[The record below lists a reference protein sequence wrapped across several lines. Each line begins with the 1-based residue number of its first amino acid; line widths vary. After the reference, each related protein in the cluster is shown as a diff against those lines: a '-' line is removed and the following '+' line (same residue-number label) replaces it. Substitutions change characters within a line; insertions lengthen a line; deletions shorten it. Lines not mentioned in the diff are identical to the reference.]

1 MRLQF
6 SLTVSD
12 NLQIFG
18 FFLLK
23 SVSRAKN
30 SIWTS
35 GVNDFYPQ
43 CFVEA
48 PGYALGLQTAPRIKI
63 IHFTPS
69 VHNMLFIDLYL
80 RDVK

>member
-1 MRLQF
+1 MTFKF
-6 SLTVSD
+6 SLTVSE

-43 CFVEA
+43 CFV
-48 PGYALGLQTAPRIKI
+48 ALGLRPLATNCTSGKNHPL
-63 IHFTPS
+63 HSLGT
-69 VHNMLFIDLYL
+69 
-80 RDVK
+80 

>member
-1 MRLQF
+1 MILKF

-18 FFLLK
+18 FFQIK
-23 SVSRAKN
+23 SLGLAKN

-43 CFVEA
+43 CFVE
-48 PGYALGLQTAPRIKI
+48 PSGYKLHLG
-63 IHFTPS
+63 
-69 VHNMLFIDLYL
+69 
-80 RDVK
+80 

>member
-1 MRLQF
+1 MTFKF

-30 SIWTS
+30 SVWTS

-43 CFVEA
+43 CFV
-48 PGYALGLQTAPRIKI
+48 ALGLRPLATNCISGKNHQLHSLGT
-63 IHFTPS
+63 
-69 VHNMLFIDLYL
+69 
-80 RDVK
+80 

>member
-1 MRLQF
+1 MTLKF

-43 CFVEA
+43 CFVE
-48 PGYALGLQTAPRIKI
+48 PSGYALWLQTAPRVKI

-69 VHNMLFIDLYL
+69 VHNILFCTICI
-80 RDVK
+80 